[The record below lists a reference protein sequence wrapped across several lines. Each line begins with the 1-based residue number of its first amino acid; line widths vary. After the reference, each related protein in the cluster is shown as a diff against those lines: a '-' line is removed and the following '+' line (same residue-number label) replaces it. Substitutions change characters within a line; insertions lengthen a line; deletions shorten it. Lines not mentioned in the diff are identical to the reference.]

1 VAATLAD
8 EFAHDLCFVNLQPL
22 TDPAQLPTALAEAL
36 SFPLTGSDPAERQ
49 LLRFLA
55 NQERLLVL
63 DNFEHLLPSVD
74 FVVEVLAQAS
84 GIKLLVTSRELLNIQ
99 EEWLFPLAGLAF
111 PPVASTIDSDT
122 LLSYSAVQLFVE
134 RVRRV
139 RPQFALQ
146 DEAWAV
152 ARICQ
157 LVEGMP
163 LALELAATWVK
174 SLTCDEVA
182 TEIARG
188 LDFLTTNL
196 RNTPERHRSMVVVF
210 QQSWQQLTSVEQPIF
225 ARLSVFR
232 GGFDRA
238 AAEQVA
244 GASLPVLM
252 VLVDKSLLRWERE
265 LSGHGRYQMH
275 ELLRQFAEDQLA
287 GDRTVAAAHAAYYL
301 HFLHERLPAMLG
313 GRQLAAKDEIHHER
327 SNLRVAWD
335 WAVAQGDV
343 AALARGA
350 PALSQFFHMHSH
362 FQEGAELFAA
372 ALRAS
377 EQAPPSAVRDQ
388 AWATLSALLGWLYIR
403 NSRLAEAET
412 LLQESLAFYR
422 QHNLTP
428 GWGWGT
434 DPRLALGI
442 LAMVNGQFAQAIQ
455 LGEEALNINQRAQQP
470 SNELFAW
477 DILACAQLGAGQ
489 VAQAQ
494 QTAQRCIT
502 LAEEQGERW
511 FVAYLYTLLG
521 DLAMIQQDTA
531 TALRCYESSYARHQE
546 FGDQEGMART
556 LNSWGDIEL
565 QQGNHTAAQSRFQQA
580 LKLHQTYQDQAG
592 ITGTLTRL
600 GYGALLAEEY
610 ESARRYL
617 RQALEFVSQQTVNVL
632 TLTTLA
638 RIGELLLRVGEVAQ
652 SLVTF
657 TYIAQHPACDRH
669 TQQLIQT
676 PFDQARAAITLPQF
690 QAASAAGQQI
700 SFAQLTATLL
710 QILAH
715 PFSAKPADPS
725 GKMGTPTEYTTAK
738 ANAALIEPLTEREL
752 EILHLIAEGQTNL
765 AIADK
770 LILSPGTVKWYSSEI
785 YGKLGVA
792 NRTQAVAEARR
803 LKLLP

>member
-1 VAATLAD
+1 LHVGEFYPIIPLFKIGITNMRTTSTNPNPSTTLPRRLTPLLGREGELAQIKAQLLDPSCRLLTILGAGGMGKTRLAIEVAATLAD

-74 FVVEVLAQAS
+74 FVVEMLAQAS

-252 VLVDKSLLRWERE
+252 ALVDKSLLRWERE

-287 GDRTVAAAHAAYYL
+287 GDRTVTTVNERHSRYYL
-301 HFLHERLPAMLG
+301 HFLAERQADLLGRRQQEAVREIEAELENVRTAWRQACLLTHTQELGATAQSLYLYCALRSHLQEGISMLTQAIQSLDRQPDAPQTVQALLTLLPALAWLAMNCG
-313 GRQLAAKDEIHHER
+313 QLQEAEQAAQRCRLLYQRLAMPPAPGHGSDPLLILAE
-327 SNLRVAWD
+327 LALVAGD
-335 WAVAQGDV
+335 YDKALYLAQEALVNSETPAHPVNRALAYYVLAFTAFAQGDY
-343 AALARGA
+343 
-350 PALSQFFHMHSH
+350 H
-362 FQEGAELFAA
+362 
-372 ALRAS
+372 
-377 EQAPPSAVRDQ
+377 
-388 AWATLSALLGWLYIR
+388 
-403 NSRLAEAET
+403 
-412 LLQESLAFYR
+412 
-422 QHNLTP
+422 
-428 GWGWGT
+428 
-434 DPRLALGI
+434 
-442 LAMVNGQFAQAIQ
+442 
-455 LGEEALNINQRAQQP
+455 
-470 SNELFAW
+470 
-477 DILACAQLGAGQ
+477 
-489 VAQAQ
+489 QAQ
-494 QTAQRCIT
+494 QAGQASLT
-502 LAEEQGERW
+502 LAKQSQDRFLQVDVIQLLGDVNLALHNLPAARSDLEM
-511 FVAYLYTLLG
+511 AYRLAQESEMPGAMAATLTLLG
-521 DLAMIQQDTA
+521 EVVW
-531 TALRCYESSYARHQE
+531 R
-546 FGDQEGMART
+546 
-556 LNSWGDIEL
+556 
-565 QQGNHTAAQSRFQQA
+565 QGEMSEAEHHYRAS
-580 LKLHQTYQDQAG
+580 
-592 ITGTLTRL
+592 LTIHERINNQGGGRL
-600 GYGALLAEEY
+600 GLDG
-610 ESARRYL
+610 
-617 RQALEFVSQQTVNVL
+617 F
-632 TLTTLA
+632 
-638 RIGELLLRVGEVAQ
+638 GE
-652 SLVTF
+652 
-657 TYIAQHPACDRH
+657 C
-669 TQQLIQT
+669 
-676 PFDQARAAITLPQF
+676 
-690 QAASAAGQQI
+690 
-700 SFAQLTATLL
+700 
-710 QILAH
+710 
-715 PFSAKPADPS
+715 
-725 GKMGTPTEYTTAK
+725 
-738 ANAALIEPLTEREL
+738 
-752 EILHLIAEGQTNL
+752 
-765 AIADK
+765 
-770 LILSPGTVKWYSSEI
+770 
-785 YGKLGVA
+785 GVA
-792 NRTQAVAEARR
+792 A
-803 LKLLP
+803 